1 MTDSVSSV
9 HVIRI
14 QIGEKLVA
22 QLLANGISINWP
34 NQENPTHQFQIT
46 LDPEVKVLLKESID
60 EPEVPGPDPID
71 DPPPPK
77 I

>member
-1 MTDSVSSV
+1 MSDSISSV
-9 HVIRI
+9 QVISI
-14 QIGEKLVA
+14 EIGEKLVA

-34 NQENPTHQFQIT
+34 NQGQPTHQFQIK
-46 LDPEVKVLLKESID
+46 LDDGVKEMLKAVVD
-60 EPEVPGPDPID
+60 EPDVPGPDPIE